1 MNILEY
7 LRSKNIGNIPSPCGG
22 KGTCG
27 KCRVTIVNDKNGKN
41 DKIGTEITR
50 RQVLA
55 CQTEYEE
62 GMTIILPDQ
71 YSENDMAIV
80 DTVINPATVSGKM
93 TENAQKACDNGKE
106 ELATACDIGTT
117 TVACHLLSLK
127 TGRALV
133 TTAYPNIQRSYG
145 ADVISRIEAAK
156 SDKLEEMRAAIT
168 GQIQQMINE
177 CLSRCGRE
185 NGRIRK
191 LVIAGNTVM
200 CHLFTGLS
208 PESIGRAPFMPQE
221 YFGRNYRGG
230 ELGFANVDDI
240 YIMPAVS
247 GYVGGDITSDMLYI
261 DMYKTTAC
269 IQNTGVSK
277 SDPTGQDAI
286 SRNEPDCDI
295 QTTNVFKSYTNK
307 LIHDKK
313 DTLILDIGTNGEM
326 VLGKSNDYTCCAT
339 AAGPAFEGAEIELGM
354 SAVSG
359 AISRVW
365 IENDQI
371 QVEVIGADREK
382 GQTATAKG
390 ICGSGLIDA
399 LYVFLSLGLIDETGR
414 IKTHRQVPYKYHRYL
429 GDDEEENDCIFL
441 TDDVYITQDDIRKL
455 QLAKGAVA
463 AGIAVLMQAR
473 GLKCDDIGQVFIAGG
488 FGSVLDKHSAAGI
501 GMIPAELVDRTV
513 AIGNAAAG
521 GAMIAAINPNA
532 EKRLDEIA
540 KSMKY
545 IELSSDKNFSDEYIR
560 QMNLGEMKWND

>member
-41 DKIGTEITR
+41 DKIGTEIIR
-50 RQVLA
+50 QQVLA

-93 TENAQKACDNGKE
+93 TENAQEACDNGKE
-106 ELATACDIGTT
+106 ELAIACDIGTT

-185 NGRIRK
+185 NGRIRQ

-221 YFGRNYRGG
+221 YFGRNYKGG
-230 ELGFANVDDI
+230 ELGFANVDNI

-261 DMYKTTAC
+261 DMYKTTAG

-277 SDPTGQDAI
+277 SDTTGQDI
-286 SRNEPDCDI
+286 LITNEL
-295 QTTNVFKSYTNK
+295 QQNR
-307 LIHDKK
+307 LEHDKQ
-313 DTLILDIGTNGEM
+313 DTGKLVQREKEMLILDIGTNGEM

-371 QVEVIGADREK
+371 QVEVIGVDREK

-441 TDDVYITQDDIRKL
+441 TDEVYITQDDIRKL

-532 EKRLDEIA
+532 EKKLDEIA

>member
-50 RQVLA
+50 QQVLA

-93 TENAQKACDNGKE
+93 TENAQEACDNGKE

-185 NGRIRK
+185 NGRIRQ

-221 YFGRNYRGG
+221 YFGRNYKGG

-277 SDPTGQDAI
+277 SDTTGQDILTA
-286 SRNEPDCDI
+286 NEL
-295 QTTNVFKSYTNK
+295 QQNR
-307 LIHDKK
+307 LEHDKQ
-313 DTLILDIGTNGEM
+313 DTGKLVQREKEMLILDIGTNGEM
-326 VLGKSNDYTCCAT
+326 VLGKPNDYTCCAT

-532 EKRLDEIA
+532 EKRLDKIA

>member
-50 RQVLA
+50 QQVLA

-93 TENAQKACDNGKE
+93 TENAQEACDNGKE

-127 TGRALV
+127 TGRALA

-221 YFGRNYRGG
+221 YFGHNYKGG

-247 GYVGGDITSDMLYI
+247 GYVGGDITADMLYI

-277 SDPTGQDAI
+277 SDTTGQDILTA
-286 SRNEPDCDI
+286 NEL
-295 QTTNVFKSYTNK
+295 QQNR
-307 LIHDKK
+307 LEHDKQ
-313 DTLILDIGTNGEM
+313 DTGKLVQREKEMLILDIGTNGEM

-441 TDDVYITQDDIRKL
+441 TDEVYITQDDIRKL

-473 GLKCDDIGQVFIAGG
+473 GLKCDDIGQVYIAGG

>member
-93 TENAQKACDNGKE
+93 TENAQEACDNGKE

-208 PESIGRAPFMPQE
+208 PESIGRSPFMPQE
-221 YFGRNYRGG
+221 YFGRNYKGG

-261 DMYKTTAC
+261 DMHKTTAC
-269 IQNTGVSK
+269 IQNTGVPK
-277 SDPTGQDAI
+277 SDTTGQDILTA
-286 SRNEPDCDI
+286 NEL
-295 QTTNVFKSYTNK
+295 QQNR
-307 LIHDKK
+307 LEHDKQ
-313 DTLILDIGTNGEM
+313 DTGKLVQREKEMLILDIGTNGEM

-414 IKTHRQVPYKYHRYL
+414 IKTHRQVSYKYHRYL

-441 TDDVYITQDDIRKL
+441 TDEVYITQDDIRKL

-463 AGIAVLMQAR
+463 AGIAVLMRAR

-521 GAMIAAINPNA
+521 GAMIAATNPNA

-540 KSMKY
+540 KSMRY
-545 IELSSDKNFSDEYIR
+545 IELSSDENFSDEYIR

>member
-93 TENAQKACDNGKE
+93 TENAQEACDNGKE

-208 PESIGRAPFMPQE
+208 PESIGRSPFMPQE
-221 YFGRNYRGG
+221 YFGRNYKGG

-261 DMYKTTAC
+261 DMHKTTAC

-277 SDPTGQDAI
+277 SDTTGQDILTA
-286 SRNEPDCDI
+286 NEL
-295 QTTNVFKSYTNK
+295 QQNR
-307 LIHDKK
+307 LEHDKQ
-313 DTLILDIGTNGEM
+313 DTGKLVQREKEMLILDIGTNGEM

-441 TDDVYITQDDIRKL
+441 TDEVYITQDDIRKL

>member
-7 LRSKNIGNIPSPCGG
+7 LRSKNIDNIPSPCGG

-93 TENAQKACDNGKE
+93 TENAQEACDNGKE

-221 YFGRNYRGG
+221 YFGRNYKGG

-277 SDPTGQDAI
+277 SDTTGQDILTA
-286 SRNEPDCDI
+286 NEL
-295 QTTNVFKSYTNK
+295 QQNR
-307 LIHDKK
+307 LEHDKQ
-313 DTLILDIGTNGEM
+313 DTGKLVQREKEMLILDIGTNGEM

-399 LYVFLSLGLIDETGR
+399 LCVFLSLGLIDETGR
-414 IKTHRQVPYKYHRYL
+414 IKTHRQVSYKYHRYL
-429 GDDEEENDCIFL
+429 GDDEEENECIFL
-441 TDDVYITQDDIRKL
+441 TDEVYITQDDIRKL

-463 AGIAVLMQAR
+463 AGIAVLMRAR

-521 GAMIAAINPNA
+521 GAMIAATNPNA

>member
-93 TENAQKACDNGKE
+93 TENAQEACDNEKE

-185 NGRIRK
+185 NGRIRQ

-208 PESIGRAPFMPQE
+208 PESIGRSPFMPQE
-221 YFGRNYRGG
+221 YFGRNYKGG

-277 SDPTGQDAI
+277 SDTTGQNILTA
-286 SRNEPDCDI
+286 NEL
-295 QTTNVFKSYTNK
+295 QQNR
-307 LIHDKK
+307 LEHDKQ
-313 DTLILDIGTNGEM
+313 DTGKLVQREKEMLILDIGTNGEM

-441 TDDVYITQDDIRKL
+441 TDEVYITQDDIRKL

-473 GLKCDDIGQVFIAGG
+473 GLKCDDIGQVYIAGG

>member
-7 LRSKNIGNIPSPCGG
+7 LRSKNIDNIPSPCGG

-93 TENAQKACDNGKE
+93 TENAQEACDNGKE
-106 ELATACDIGTT
+106 ELAIACDIGTT
-117 TVACHLLSLK
+117 TVACHLLSRK
-127 TGRALV
+127 TGRVLV
-133 TTAYPNIQRSYG
+133 TTAYPNAQRSYG
-145 ADVISRIEAAK
+145 ADVVSRIEAAK

-185 NGRIRK
+185 NGRIRQ

-221 YFGRNYRGG
+221 YFGRNYKGG
-230 ELGFANVDDI
+230 ELGFVNVDDI

-277 SDPTGQDAI
+277 SDTTGQDILTA
-286 SRNEPDCDI
+286 NEL
-295 QTTNVFKSYTNK
+295 QQNR
-307 LIHDKK
+307 LEHDKQ
-313 DTLILDIGTNGEM
+313 DTGKLVQREKEMLILDIGTNGEM
-326 VLGKSNDYTCCAT
+326 VLGKTNDYTCCAT

-399 LYVFLSLGLIDETGR
+399 LCVFLSLGLIDETGR
-414 IKTHRQVPYKYHRYL
+414 IKTHRQVSYKYHRYL

-441 TDDVYITQDDIRKL
+441 TDEVYITQDDIRKL

-463 AGIAVLMQAR
+463 AGIAVLMRAR

>member
-7 LRSKNIGNIPSPCGG
+7 LRSKNIDNIPSPCGG

-50 RQVLA
+50 QQVLA

-93 TENAQKACDNGKE
+93 TENAQEACDNGKE

-208 PESIGRAPFMPQE
+208 PESIGRSPFMPQE
-221 YFGRNYRGG
+221 YFGRNYKGG

-277 SDPTGQDAI
+277 SDTTGQDILTA
-286 SRNEPDCDI
+286 NEL
-295 QTTNVFKSYTNK
+295 QQNR
-307 LIHDKK
+307 LEHDKQ
-313 DTLILDIGTNGEM
+313 DTGKLVQREKEMLILDIGTNGEM
-326 VLGKSNDYTCCAT
+326 VLGKTNDYTCCAT

-399 LYVFLSLGLIDETGR
+399 LCVFLSLGLIDETGR
-414 IKTHRQVPYKYHRYL
+414 IKTHRQVSYKYHRYL
-429 GDDEEENDCIFL
+429 GDDEEENECIFL
-441 TDDVYITQDDIRKL
+441 TDEVYITQDDIRKL

-463 AGIAVLMQAR
+463 AGIAVLMRAR

-488 FGSVLDKHSAAGI
+488 FGSVLDKYSAAGI

-521 GAMIAAINPNA
+521 GAMIAATNPNA

>member
-93 TENAQKACDNGKE
+93 VDNVQE
-106 ELATACDIGTT
+106 ELTAACDIGTT

-185 NGRIRK
+185 NGRIRQ

-221 YFGRNYRGG
+221 YFGRNYKGG

-269 IQNTGVSK
+269 IQNSGVSK
-277 SDPTGQDAI
+277 SDTTGQDI
-286 SRNEPDCDI
+286 LITNEL
-295 QTTNVFKSYTNK
+295 QQNR
-307 LIHDKK
+307 LEHDKQ
-313 DTLILDIGTNGEM
+313 DTGKLVQREKEMLILDIGTNGEM
-326 VLGKSNDYTCCAT
+326 VLGKSNDYICCAT

-382 GQTATAKG
+382 GQTAMAKG

-441 TDDVYITQDDIRKL
+441 TDEVYITQDDIRKL

-532 EKRLDEIA
+532 EKKLDEIA

>member
-93 TENAQKACDNGKE
+93 TENAQEACDNEKE

-185 NGRIRK
+185 NGRIRQ

-221 YFGRNYRGG
+221 YFGRNYKGG

-277 SDPTGQDAI
+277 SDTTGQDILTA
-286 SRNEPDCDI
+286 NEL
-295 QTTNVFKSYTNK
+295 QQNR
-307 LIHDKK
+307 LEHDKQ
-313 DTLILDIGTNGEM
+313 DTGKLVQREKEMLILDIGTNGEM

>member
-50 RQVLA
+50 QQVLA

-93 TENAQKACDNGKE
+93 TENAQEACDNGKE

-185 NGRIRK
+185 NGRIRQ

-221 YFGRNYRGG
+221 YFGRNYKGG

-269 IQNTGVSK
+269 IQNTGVSE
-277 SDPTGQDAI
+277 SDTTGQDILTA
-286 SRNEPDCDI
+286 NEL
-295 QTTNVFKSYTNK
+295 QQNR
-307 LIHDKK
+307 LEHDKQ
-313 DTLILDIGTNGEM
+313 DTGKLVQREKEMLILDIGTNGEM

-371 QVEVIGADREK
+371 QVEIIGADREK

-441 TDDVYITQDDIRKL
+441 TDEVYITQDDIRKL

-473 GLKCDDIGQVFIAGG
+473 GLKCDDIGQVYIAGG

-521 GAMIAAINPNA
+521 GAMIVAINPNA

>member
-50 RQVLA
+50 QQVLA

-80 DTVINPATVSGKM
+80 DIVINPATVSGKM
-93 TENAQKACDNGKE
+93 TENAQEACDNGKE

-185 NGRIRK
+185 NGRIRQ

-221 YFGRNYRGG
+221 YFGRNYKGG

-269 IQNTGVSK
+269 IQNTGVSE
-277 SDPTGQDAI
+277 SDTTGQDILTA
-286 SRNEPDCDI
+286 NEL
-295 QTTNVFKSYTNK
+295 QQNR
-307 LIHDKK
+307 LEHDKQ
-313 DTLILDIGTNGEM
+313 DTGKLVQREKEMLILDIGTNGEM

>member
-50 RQVLA
+50 QQVLA

-93 TENAQKACDNGKE
+93 TENAQEACDNGKE

-191 LVIAGNTVM
+191 LVITGNTVM

-221 YFGRNYRGG
+221 YFGRNYKGG

-277 SDPTGQDAI
+277 SDTTGQDILTA
-286 SRNEPDCDI
+286 NELQQNRLEQDKQD
-295 QTTNVFKSYTNK
+295 TGK
-307 LIHDKK
+307 LVQREKEM
-313 DTLILDIGTNGEM
+313 LILDIGTNGEM

>member
-7 LRSKNIGNIPSPCGG
+7 RRSKNIDNIPSPCGG

-71 YSENDMAIV
+71 YGENDMAIV

-93 TENAQKACDNGKE
+93 TENAQKACDNVQE

-221 YFGRNYRGG
+221 YFGRNYKGG

-277 SDPTGQDAI
+277 SDTTGQDILTA
-286 SRNEPDCDI
+286 NEL
-295 QTTNVFKSYTNK
+295 QQNR
-307 LIHDKK
+307 LEHDKQ
-313 DTLILDIGTNGEM
+313 DTGKLVQREKEMLILDIGTNGEM

-441 TDDVYITQDDIRKL
+441 TDEVYITQDDIRKL

-521 GAMIAAINPNA
+521 GAMIAATDPNA

-540 KSMKY
+540 KSMRY
-545 IELSSDKNFSDEYIR
+545 IELSSDENFSDEYIR

>member
-50 RQVLA
+50 QQVLA

-80 DTVINPATVSGKM
+80 DTVINPEKVSGKI
-93 TENAQKACDNGKE
+93 TDNAQEVCDNGKE
-106 ELATACDIGTT
+106 ELAAACDIGTT
-117 TVACHLLSLK
+117 TVACHLLSRK
-127 TGRALV
+127 TGRTLV
-133 TTAYPNIQRSYG
+133 TTAYPNVQRSYG

-156 SDKLEEMRAAIT
+156 NDKLEEMRVAIT

-185 NGRIRK
+185 NQQISQ

-221 YFGRNYRGG
+221 YFGRNYKGG

-269 IQNTGVSK
+269 M
-277 SDPTGQDAI
+277 
-286 SRNEPDCDI
+286 
-295 QTTNVFKSYTNK
+295 QTTNVFKSYTNQ

-414 IKTHRQVPYKYHRYL
+414 IKTHRQVSYKYHRYL

-441 TDDVYITQDDIRKL
+441 TDEVYITQDDIRKL

-463 AGIAVLMQAR
+463 AGIAVLMEAR

-488 FGSVLDKHSAAGI
+488 FGSVLDKRSAAGI

-521 GAMIAAINPNA
+521 GAIIAATNPNA

-540 KSMKY
+540 QSMKY

>member
-22 KGTCG
+22 NGTCG

-50 RQVLA
+50 QQVLA

-93 TENAQKACDNGKE
+93 TENAQEACDNGKE

-185 NGRIRK
+185 NGRIRQ

-221 YFGRNYRGG
+221 YFGRNYKGG

-277 SDPTGQDAI
+277 SDTTGQDILTA
-286 SRNEPDCDI
+286 NEL
-295 QTTNVFKSYTNK
+295 QQNR
-307 LIHDKK
+307 LEHDKQ
-313 DTLILDIGTNGEM
+313 DTGKLVQREKEMLILDIGTNGEM

-371 QVEVIGADREK
+371 QVKVIGADREK

>member
-27 KCRVTIVNDKNGKN
+27 KCRVTIVNDKN

-50 RQVLA
+50 QQVLA

-93 TENAQKACDNGKE
+93 TENAQEACDNGKE

-127 TGRALV
+127 TGRALA

-185 NGRIRK
+185 NGRIRQ
-191 LVIAGNTVM
+191 LVITGNTVM

-221 YFGRNYRGG
+221 YFGRNYKGG

-277 SDPTGQDAI
+277 SDTTGQDILTA
-286 SRNEPDCDI
+286 NEL
-295 QTTNVFKSYTNK
+295 QQNR
-307 LIHDKK
+307 LEHDKQ
-313 DTLILDIGTNGEM
+313 DTGKLVQREKEMLILDIGTNGEM

-371 QVEVIGADREK
+371 RVEVIGADREK

-429 GDDEEENDCIFL
+429 GDDEEENECIFL
-441 TDDVYITQDDIRKL
+441 TDEVYITQDDIRKL

-473 GLKCDDIGQVFIAGG
+473 GLKCDDIGQVYIAGG

-545 IELSSDKNFSDEYIR
+545 IELSSDKNFYDEYIR

>member
-7 LRSKNIGNIPSPCGG
+7 LRSKNIDNIPSPCGG

-208 PESIGRAPFMPQE
+208 PESIGRSPFMPQE
-221 YFGRNYRGG
+221 YFGRNYKGG

-277 SDPTGQDAI
+277 SGTTGQDILTA
-286 SRNEPDCDI
+286 NEL
-295 QTTNVFKSYTNK
+295 QQNR
-307 LIHDKK
+307 LEHDKQ
-313 DTLILDIGTNGEM
+313 DTGKLVQREKEMLILDIGTNGEM

-382 GQTATAKG
+382 GQEATAKG

-441 TDDVYITQDDIRKL
+441 TDEVYITQDDIRKL

>member
-50 RQVLA
+50 QQVLA

-80 DTVINPATVSGKM
+80 DTVINPEKVSGKI
-93 TENAQKACDNGKE
+93 TDNAQEACDNGKE
-106 ELATACDIGTT
+106 ELAAACDIGTT
-117 TVACHLLSLK
+117 TVACHLLSRK
-127 TGRALV
+127 TGRTLV
-133 TTAYPNIQRSYG
+133 TTAYPNVQRSYG

-156 SDKLEEMRAAIT
+156 NNKLEEMRVAIT

-185 NGRIRK
+185 NQQISR

-221 YFGRNYRGG
+221 YFGRNYKGG

-269 IQNTGVSK
+269 IQ
-277 SDPTGQDAI
+277 
-286 SRNEPDCDI
+286 
-295 QTTNVFKSYTNK
+295 TTSVFKSYTNQ

-371 QVEVIGADREK
+371 QVEIIGADREK

-414 IKTHRQVPYKYHRYL
+414 IKTHRQVSYKYHRYL

-441 TDDVYITQDDIRKL
+441 TDEVYITQDDIRKL

-463 AGIAVLMQAR
+463 AGIAVLMEAR

-488 FGSVLDKHSAAGI
+488 FGSVLDKRSAAGI

-521 GAMIAAINPNA
+521 GAIIAATNPNA

-540 KSMKY
+540 QSMKY

>member
-7 LRSKNIGNIPSPCGG
+7 LRSKNIDNIPSPCGG

-127 TGRALV
+127 TGRTLV

-208 PESIGRAPFMPQE
+208 PESIGRSPFMPQE
-221 YFGRNYRGG
+221 YFGRNYKGG

-277 SDPTGQDAI
+277 SDTTGQNILTA
-286 SRNEPDCDI
+286 NEL
-295 QTTNVFKSYTNK
+295 QQNR
-307 LIHDKK
+307 LEHDKQ
-313 DTLILDIGTNGEM
+313 DTGKLVQREKEMLILDIGTNGEM

-399 LYVFLSLGLIDETGR
+399 LCVFLSLGLIDETGR
-414 IKTHRQVPYKYHRYL
+414 IKTHRQVSYKYHRYL
-429 GDDEEENDCIFL
+429 GDDEEENECIFL
-441 TDDVYITQDDIRKL
+441 TDEVYITQDDIRKL

-463 AGIAVLMQAR
+463 AGIAVLMRAR

-513 AIGNAAAG
+513 AIGNAAAA
-521 GAMIAAINPNA
+521 GAMIAATDPNA

-540 KSMKY
+540 KSMRY

>member
-50 RQVLA
+50 QQVLA

-71 YSENDMAIV
+71 YSENDMTIV
-80 DTVINPATVSGKM
+80 DTVINPEKVSGKI
-93 TENAQKACDNGKE
+93 TDNAQEACDNGKE
-106 ELATACDIGTT
+106 ELTAACDIGTT
-117 TVACHLLSLK
+117 TVACHLLSRK
-127 TGRALV
+127 TGRTLV
-133 TTAYPNIQRSYG
+133 TTAYPNVQRSYG

-156 SDKLEEMRAAIT
+156 NDKLEEMRVAIT

-185 NGRIRK
+185 NQQISR

-221 YFGRNYRGG
+221 YFGRNYKGG

-269 IQNTGVSK
+269 IQ
-277 SDPTGQDAI
+277 
-286 SRNEPDCDI
+286 
-295 QTTNVFKSYTNK
+295 TTNVFKSYTNQ

-414 IKTHRQVPYKYHRYL
+414 IKTHRQVSYKYHRYL

-441 TDDVYITQDDIRKL
+441 TDEVYITQDDIRKL

-463 AGIAVLMQAR
+463 AGIAVLMETR

-488 FGSVLDKHSAAGI
+488 FGSVLDKRSAAGI

-521 GAMIAAINPNA
+521 GAIIAATNPNA

-540 KSMKY
+540 QSMKY

>member
-50 RQVLA
+50 QQVLA

-80 DTVINPATVSGKM
+80 DTVINPEKVSGKI
-93 TENAQKACDNGKE
+93 TDNAQEACDNGKE
-106 ELATACDIGTT
+106 ELTAACDIGTT
-117 TVACHLLSLK
+117 TVACHLLSRK
-127 TGRALV
+127 TGRTLV
-133 TTAYPNIQRSYG
+133 TTAYPNVQRSYG

-156 SDKLEEMRAAIT
+156 NDKLEEMRVAIT

-185 NGRIRK
+185 NQQISQ

-221 YFGRNYRGG
+221 YFGRNYKGR
-230 ELGFANVDDI
+230 ELGFSNVDDI

-261 DMYKTTAC
+261 DMYETTAC
-269 IQNTGVSK
+269 IQNTGASK
-277 SDPTGQDAI
+277 SGTTGQDILTA
-286 SRNEPDCDI
+286 NEL
-295 QTTNVFKSYTNK
+295 QQNR
-307 LIHDKK
+307 LEHDKQDTGKLVQREK

-414 IKTHRQVPYKYHRYL
+414 IKTHRQVSYKYHRYL

-441 TDDVYITQDDIRKL
+441 TDEVYITQDDIRKL

-463 AGIAVLMQAR
+463 AGIAVLMEAR

-488 FGSVLDKHSAAGI
+488 FGSVLDKRSAAGI

-521 GAMIAAINPNA
+521 GAIIAATNPNA

-540 KSMKY
+540 QSMKY

>member
-50 RQVLA
+50 QQVLA

-80 DTVINPATVSGKM
+80 DTVINPEKVSGKI
-93 TENAQKACDNGKE
+93 TDNAQEACDNGKE
-106 ELATACDIGTT
+106 ELAAACDIGTT
-117 TVACHLLSLK
+117 TVACHLLSRK
-127 TGRALV
+127 TGRILV
-133 TTAYPNIQRSYG
+133 TTAYPNAQRSYG

-156 SDKLEEMRAAIT
+156 NDKLEEMRVAIT

-185 NGRIRK
+185 NQQISQ

-221 YFGRNYRGG
+221 YFGRNYKGR
-230 ELGFANVDDI
+230 ELGFSNVDDI

-269 IQNTGVSK
+269 IQ
-277 SDPTGQDAI
+277 
-286 SRNEPDCDI
+286 
-295 QTTNVFKSYTNK
+295 TTNVFKSYTNQ
-307 LIHDKK
+307 LIHVKK

-414 IKTHRQVPYKYHRYL
+414 IKTHRQVSYKYHRYL

-441 TDDVYITQDDIRKL
+441 TDEVYITQDDIRKL

-463 AGIAVLMQAR
+463 AGIAVLMEAR

-488 FGSVLDKHSAAGI
+488 FGSVLDKRSAAGI

-521 GAMIAAINPNA
+521 GAIIAATNPNA

-540 KSMKY
+540 QSMKY

>member
-7 LRSKNIGNIPSPCGG
+7 LRSKNIDNIPSPCGG

-93 TENAQKACDNGKE
+93 TENAQEACDNGKE

-221 YFGRNYRGG
+221 YFGRNYKGG

-277 SDPTGQDAI
+277 SDTTGQDILTA
-286 SRNEPDCDI
+286 NEL
-295 QTTNVFKSYTNK
+295 QQNR
-307 LIHDKK
+307 LEHDKQ
-313 DTLILDIGTNGEM
+313 DTGKLVQREKEMLILDIGTNGEM

-399 LYVFLSLGLIDETGR
+399 LCVFLSLGLIDETGR
-414 IKTHRQVPYKYHRYL
+414 IKTHRQVSYKYHRYL
-429 GDDEEENDCIFL
+429 GDDEEENECIFL
-441 TDDVYITQDDIRKL
+441 TDEVYITQDDIRKL

-463 AGIAVLMQAR
+463 AGIAVLMRAR

-501 GMIPAELVDRTV
+501 GMIPTELVDRTV

-521 GAMIAAINPNA
+521 GAMIAATNPNA

>member
-7 LRSKNIGNIPSPCGG
+7 LRSKNIDNIPSPCGG

-127 TGRALV
+127 TGRTLV

-221 YFGRNYRGG
+221 YFGRNYKGG

-277 SDPTGQDAI
+277 SDTTGQNILTA
-286 SRNEPDCDI
+286 NEL
-295 QTTNVFKSYTNK
+295 QQNR
-307 LIHDKK
+307 LEHDKQ
-313 DTLILDIGTNGEM
+313 DTGKLVQREKEMLILDIGTNGEM

-399 LYVFLSLGLIDETGR
+399 LCVFLSLGLIDETGR
-414 IKTHRQVPYKYHRYL
+414 IKTHRQVSYKYHRYL
-429 GDDEEENDCIFL
+429 GDDEEENECIFL
-441 TDDVYITQDDIRKL
+441 TDEVYITQDDIRKL

-463 AGIAVLMQAR
+463 AGIAVLMRAR

-513 AIGNAAAG
+513 AIGNAAAA
-521 GAMIAAINPNA
+521 GAMIAATDPNA

-540 KSMKY
+540 KSMRY

>member
-50 RQVLA
+50 QQVLA

-93 TENAQKACDNGKE
+93 TENAQEACDNGKE

-208 PESIGRAPFMPQE
+208 PESIGRSPFMPQE
-221 YFGRNYRGG
+221 YFGRNYKGG

-261 DMYKTTAC
+261 DMCKTTAC

-277 SDPTGQDAI
+277 SDTTGQDILTA
-286 SRNEPDCDI
+286 NEL
-295 QTTNVFKSYTNK
+295 QQNR
-307 LIHDKK
+307 LEHDKQ
-313 DTLILDIGTNGEM
+313 DTGKLVQREKEMLILDIGTNGEM
-326 VLGKSNDYTCCAT
+326 VLGKTNDYTCCAT

-365 IENDQI
+365 VENDQI

-382 GQTATAKG
+382 GQEATAKG

-399 LYVFLSLGLIDETGR
+399 LCVFLSLGLIDETGR
-414 IKTHRQVPYKYHRYL
+414 IKTHRQVSYKYHRYL

-441 TDDVYITQDDIRKL
+441 TDEVYITQDDIRKL

-521 GAMIAAINPNA
+521 GAMIAATNPNA

>member
-93 TENAQKACDNGKE
+93 TENAQEACDNGKE

-208 PESIGRAPFMPQE
+208 PESIGRSPFMPQE
-221 YFGRNYRGG
+221 YFGRNYKGG

-261 DMYKTTAC
+261 DMHKTTAC

-277 SDPTGQDAI
+277 SDTTGQDILTA
-286 SRNEPDCDI
+286 NEL
-295 QTTNVFKSYTNK
+295 QQNR
-307 LIHDKK
+307 LEHDKQ
-313 DTLILDIGTNGEM
+313 DTGKLVQREKEMLILDIGTNGEM

-441 TDDVYITQDDIRKL
+441 TDEVYITQDDIRKL

-545 IELSSDKNFSDEYIR
+545 IELSADKNFSDEYIR

>member
-93 TENAQKACDNGKE
+93 TENAQEACDNGKE

-208 PESIGRAPFMPQE
+208 PESIGRSPFMPQE
-221 YFGRNYRGG
+221 YFGRNYKGG

-247 GYVGGDITSDMLYI
+247 GYVGGDSTSDMLYI
-261 DMYKTTAC
+261 DMHKTTAC

-277 SDPTGQDAI
+277 SDTTGQDILTA
-286 SRNEPDCDI
+286 NEL
-295 QTTNVFKSYTNK
+295 QQNR
-307 LIHDKK
+307 LEHDKQ
-313 DTLILDIGTNGEM
+313 DTGKLVQREKEMLILDIGTNGEM

-441 TDDVYITQDDIRKL
+441 TDEVYITQDDIRKL

-521 GAMIAAINPNA
+521 GAMIAAINPDA

>member
-50 RQVLA
+50 QQVLA

-93 TENAQKACDNGKE
+93 TENAQEACDNGKE

-191 LVIAGNTVM
+191 LVITGNTVM

-221 YFGRNYRGG
+221 YFGRNYKGG

-277 SDPTGQDAI
+277 SDTTGQDILTA
-286 SRNEPDCDI
+286 NEL
-295 QTTNVFKSYTNK
+295 QQNR
-307 LIHDKK
+307 LEHDKQ
-313 DTLILDIGTNGEM
+313 DTGKLVQREKEMLILDIGTNGEM

-441 TDDVYITQDDIRKL
+441 TDEVYITQDDIRKL

-521 GAMIAAINPNA
+521 GAMIAATDPNA

-540 KSMKY
+540 KSMRY
-545 IELSSDKNFSDEYIR
+545 IELSSDENFSDEYIR

>member
-93 TENAQKACDNGKE
+93 TENAQEACDNGKE

-208 PESIGRAPFMPQE
+208 PESIGRSPFMPQE
-221 YFGRNYRGG
+221 YFGRNYKGG

-261 DMYKTTAC
+261 DMYKNTAC

-277 SDPTGQDAI
+277 SDTTGQDILTA
-286 SRNEPDCDI
+286 NEL
-295 QTTNVFKSYTNK
+295 QQNR
-307 LIHDKK
+307 LEHDKQ
-313 DTLILDIGTNGEM
+313 DTGKLVQREKERLILDIGTNGEM

-365 IENDQI
+365 VENDQI

-382 GQTATAKG
+382 GQEATAKG

-399 LYVFLSLGLIDETGR
+399 LCVFLSLGLIDETGR
-414 IKTHRQVPYKYHRYL
+414 IKTHRQVSYKYHRYL
-429 GDDEEENDCIFL
+429 GDDEEENECIFL
-441 TDDVYITQDDIRKL
+441 TDEVYITQDDIRKL

-463 AGIAVLMQAR
+463 AGIAVLMRAR

-521 GAMIAAINPNA
+521 GAMIAATNPNA

>member
-50 RQVLA
+50 QQVLA

-62 GMTIILPDQ
+62 GMTIILPGQ

-80 DTVINPATVSGKM
+80 DTVINPETVSGKI
-93 TENAQKACDNGKE
+93 TDNAQEACDNGKE
-106 ELATACDIGTT
+106 ELAAACDIGTT
-117 TVACHLLSLK
+117 TVACHLLSRK
-127 TGRALV
+127 TGRTLV
-133 TTAYPNIQRSYG
+133 TTAYPNVQRSYG

-156 SDKLEEMRAAIT
+156 NDKLEEMRVAIT

-185 NGRIRK
+185 NQQISQ

-221 YFGRNYRGG
+221 YFGRNYKGG

-269 IQNTGVSK
+269 IQNTGASK
-277 SDPTGQDAI
+277 SDTTGQDILTA
-286 SRNEPDCDI
+286 NEL
-295 QTTNVFKSYTNK
+295 QQNR
-307 LIHDKK
+307 LEHDKQDTGKLVQREK

-399 LYVFLSLGLIDETGR
+399 LYVFLCLGLIDETGR
-414 IKTHRQVPYKYHRYL
+414 IKTHRQVSYKYHRYL

-441 TDDVYITQDDIRKL
+441 TDEVYITQDDIRKL

-463 AGIAVLMQAR
+463 AGIAVLMEAR

-488 FGSVLDKHSAAGI
+488 FGSVLDKRSAAGI

-521 GAMIAAINPNA
+521 GAIIAATNPNA

-540 KSMKY
+540 QSMKY

>member
-50 RQVLA
+50 QQVLA

-93 TENAQKACDNGKE
+93 TENAQEACDNGNE

-127 TGRALV
+127 TGRALA

-185 NGRIRK
+185 NGRIRQ
-191 LVIAGNTVM
+191 LVITGNTVM

-221 YFGRNYRGG
+221 YFGRNYKGG

-247 GYVGGDITSDMLYI
+247 GYVGGDITADMLYI

-277 SDPTGQDAI
+277 SDTTGQDILTA
-286 SRNEPDCDI
+286 NEL
-295 QTTNVFKSYTNK
+295 QQNR
-307 LIHDKK
+307 LEHDKQ
-313 DTLILDIGTNGEM
+313 DTGKLVQREKEMLILDIGTNGEM

>member
-7 LRSKNIGNIPSPCGG
+7 LRSKNIDNIPSPCGG

-93 TENAQKACDNGKE
+93 TENAQEACDNGKE

-221 YFGRNYRGG
+221 YFGRNYKGG

-277 SDPTGQDAI
+277 SDTTGQDILTA
-286 SRNEPDCDI
+286 NEL
-295 QTTNVFKSYTNK
+295 QQNR
-307 LIHDKK
+307 LEHDKQ
-313 DTLILDIGTNGEM
+313 DTGKLVQREKEMLILDIGTNGEM

-399 LYVFLSLGLIDETGR
+399 LCVFLSLGLIDETGR
-414 IKTHRQVPYKYHRYL
+414 IKTHRQVSYKYHRYL
-429 GDDEEENDCIFL
+429 GDDEEENECIFL
-441 TDDVYITQDDIRKL
+441 TYEVYITQDDIRKL

-463 AGIAVLMQAR
+463 AGIAVLMRAR

-521 GAMIAAINPNA
+521 GAMIAATNPNA

>member
-93 TENAQKACDNGKE
+93 TENAQEACDNGKE

-177 CLSRCGRE
+177 CLSRCGRK

-221 YFGRNYRGG
+221 YFGRNYKGE

-277 SDPTGQDAI
+277 SDTTGQDILTA
-286 SRNEPDCDI
+286 NEL
-295 QTTNVFKSYTNK
+295 QQNR
-307 LIHDKK
+307 LEHDKQ
-313 DTLILDIGTNGEM
+313 DTGKLVQREKERLILDIGTNGEM

-365 IENDQI
+365 VENDQI

-382 GQTATAKG
+382 GQEATAKG

-399 LYVFLSLGLIDETGR
+399 LCVFLSLGLIDETGR
-414 IKTHRQVPYKYHRYL
+414 IKTHRQVSYKYHRYL
-429 GDDEEENDCIFL
+429 GDNEEENECIFL
-441 TDDVYITQDDIRKL
+441 TDEVYITQDDIRKL

-463 AGIAVLMQAR
+463 AGIAVLMRAR

-521 GAMIAAINPNA
+521 GAMIAATNPNA

>member
-50 RQVLA
+50 QQVLA

-93 TENAQKACDNGKE
+93 TENAQEACDNGRE

-185 NGRIRK
+185 NGRIRQ

-221 YFGRNYRGG
+221 YFGRNYKGG

-277 SDPTGQDAI
+277 SDTTGQDILTA
-286 SRNEPDCDI
+286 NEL
-295 QTTNVFKSYTNK
+295 QQNR
-307 LIHDKK
+307 LEHDKQ
-313 DTLILDIGTNGEM
+313 DTGKLVQREKEMLILDIGTNGEM

-371 QVEVIGADREK
+371 QVKVIGADREK

-414 IKTHRQVPYKYHRYL
+414 IKTHRQVHYKYHRYL

-441 TDDVYITQDDIRKL
+441 TDEVYITQDDIRKL

-501 GMIPAELVDRTV
+501 GMIPAKLVDRTV

-532 EKRLDEIA
+532 EKRLDKIA

>member
-50 RQVLA
+50 QQVLA

-93 TENAQKACDNGKE
+93 TENAQEARDNGKE

-185 NGRIRK
+185 NGRIRQ

-221 YFGRNYRGG
+221 YFGRNYKGG

-277 SDPTGQDAI
+277 SDTTGQDILTA
-286 SRNEPDCDI
+286 NEL
-295 QTTNVFKSYTNK
+295 QQNR
-307 LIHDKK
+307 LEHDKQ
-313 DTLILDIGTNGEM
+313 DTGKLVQREKEMLILDIGTNGEM

-371 QVEVIGADREK
+371 QVKVIGADREK